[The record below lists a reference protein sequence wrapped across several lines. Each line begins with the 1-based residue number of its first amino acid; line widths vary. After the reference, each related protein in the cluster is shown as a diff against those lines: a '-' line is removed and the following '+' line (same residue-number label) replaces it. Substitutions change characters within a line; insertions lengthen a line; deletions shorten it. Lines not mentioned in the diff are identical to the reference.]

1 MKEREPDGGPVPADR
16 PASGRKAEGMAAGER
31 KSATLINASGAKTSI
46 AIWVQMQQQPQPAP
60 IAWLSA
66 LLSDGSYTVFQW
78 KTAYEYIW
86 ANTGKLISGKTVS
99 AAQRLAV
106 TDQAP
111 AARLEQHGNTYRLQS
126 FVPPNGG
133 TPGTLLIEAGAIPQD
148 TLTIGV
154 NIRIV
159 SGFGQPGNG
168 SSVVQAEPNISRSW
182 TTGETYFAN
191 FGQVTQSEFDPQNLS
206 TQAPLAI
213 DFGSGPD
220 VVLLLDQ
227 GNVLKQVTN
236 SKLTTRGLLKLR

>member
-1 MKEREPDGGPVPADR
+1 
-16 PASGRKAEGMAAGER
+16 MAAGER

-66 LLSDGSYTVFQW
+66 LLSDGSYTVFRW
-78 KTAYEYIW
+78 RTAYEYIW
-86 ANTGKLISGKTVS
+86 ANTGKLIAGKTVS

-111 AARLEQHGNTYRLQS
+111 AARLEKRGNTYRLQPL
-126 FVPPNGG
+126 VPPGGG
-133 TPGTLLIEAGAIPQD
+133 TPGALLIEAGAIPRD

-154 NIRIV
+154 NLRIV

-168 SSVVQAEPNISRSW
+168 SSVVQAEPNVSRNW
-182 TTGETYFAN
+182 TAGETYFAG
-191 FGQVTQSEFDPQNLS
+191 FGQVAQSEFDPQGLS
-206 TQAPLAI
+206 SQAPLAI
-213 DFGSGPD
+213 DFGTGAD
-220 VVLLLDQ
+220 VVLLLEP

-236 SKLTTRGLLKLR
+236 SRLTTSGLQELR

>member
-1 MKEREPDGGPVPADR
+1 M
-16 PASGRKAEGMAAGER
+16 
-31 KSATLINASGAKTSI
+31 INASGAKTSI
-46 AIWVQMQQQPQPAP
+46 GIWVQMQQQPQQAP

-86 ANTGKLISGKTVS
+86 ANTGKLISGKTVN

-111 AARLEQHGNTYRLQS
+111 AARLEQRGNTYRLQS

-133 TPGTLLIEAGAIPQD
+133 TPGVLLIEAGAIPRD

-154 NIRIV
+154 NLRIV

-168 SSVVQAEPNISRSW
+168 SSVVQAEPNVSRSW
-182 TTGETYFAN
+182 TAGETYFAN

-206 TQAPLAI
+206 SQASLEI

-236 SKLTTRGLLKLR
+236 SKLTTRRLLELR